1 MIFPDGVAF
10 AEIFVVFPTFTVAEV
25 FVSFR
30 DGFLTVILQVTLYSP
45 QDAVITAVPFALAV
59 TTPLL
64 FTAATFVLLDFHVI
78 LSVRF
83 VVTLRV
89 VFVLPFV

>member
-1 MIFPDGVAF
+1 M
-10 AEIFVVFPTFTVAEV
+10 
-25 FVSFR
+25 
-30 DGFLTVILQVTLYSP
+30 YSP

-64 FTAATFVLLDFHVI
+64 FTVATFVLLDSHVI

-89 VFVLPFV
+89 VFVLPFVYRVLEEVFNSNLWLSNE

>member
-1 MIFPDGVAF
+1 MLFFQLLQLLKILL
-10 AEIFVVFPTFTVAEV
+10 
-25 FVSFR
+25 SFR

-64 FTAATFVLLDFHVI
+64 FTVATFVLLDFHVI

>member
-1 MIFPDGVAF
+1 M
-10 AEIFVVFPTFTVAEV
+10 FVVFPTFTVAEDL
-25 FVSFR
+25 VSFR
-30 DGFLTVILQVTLYSP
+30 DGFLTVILQVTWYSP

-64 FTAATFVLLDFHVI
+64 FTEATFVLLDFHVI

>member
-1 MIFPDGVAF
+1 M
-10 AEIFVVFPTFTVAEV
+10 
-25 FVSFR
+25 
-30 DGFLTVILQVTLYSP
+30 YSP

>member
-1 MIFPDGVAF
+1 M
-10 AEIFVVFPTFTVAEV
+10 
-25 FVSFR
+25 
-30 DGFLTVILQVTLYSP
+30 YSP

-89 VFVLPFV
+89 VFVLPLYKESWKKYLIQMCFLLLYK